1 MSEPE
6 EFSDPRIAT
15 YLKMIEEV
23 EREHLD
29 TKWVNPALSQDSRDE
44 IAVLGESLTSLST
57 GLHARFEQ
65 ERAIAEVSREIT
77 HGVYRDEVLDC
88 TYDSFRPLIPY
99 DRIGCA
105 LLERKDTILRAQ
117 WARIEYEQARLK
129 VGYAAKMS
137 GSSLQT
143 IIETGK
149 PRIIN
154 DLVEYLRL
162 HPKSMAT
169 KLIVEEG
176 VRSSLTCP
184 LIARGRPIGFLFFS
198 STSANCYATVHQEV
212 FLQMADLV
220 SIAVEKSLIYEELST
235 LNRDLAQARTLLEYR
250 ATHDGLTGLL
260 NHDAIIAEVVGRAD
274 EEPSWPYSQ
283 SRSLGVIML
292 DIDHF
297 KVVND
302 THGHPVGDQVLRS
315 VSETLAAA
323 LRSSDFVGRYG
334 GEEFLIVAEGYDEVG
349 ELRALAE
356 RLRFAIEQ
364 HLMVTDA
371 GSIPITI
378 SVGLAV
384 TIPDAREDA
393 ASLIRRADGALYEAK
408 TTGRNRVAVA

>member
-1 MSEPE
+1 
-6 EFSDPRIAT
+6 
-15 YLKMIEEV
+15 MIEEV

-29 TKWVNPALSQDSRDE
+29 PKWINPASGQAASDD
-44 IAVLGESLTSLST
+44 IALLGESLTALST
-57 GLHARFEQ
+57 GLDARFEQ
-65 ERAIAEVSREIT
+65 ERAITKVSREIA
-77 HGVYRDEVLDC
+77 HGLYRDEVLNSI
-88 TYDSFRPLIPY
+88 YDSFRPLIPY

-105 LLERKDTILRAQ
+105 LLERKDTILRAR
-117 WARIEYEQARLK
+117 WSRIEYEQAKLK
-129 VGYAAKMS
+129 VGYAAKMA

-154 DLVEYLRL
+154 DLVEYLRR

-198 STSANCYATVHQEV
+198 STNAYCYEAAHQEV
-212 FLQMADLV
+212 FLHMADLV
-220 SIAVEKSLIYEELST
+220 SIAMEKSLLYEELST

-250 ATHDGLTGLL
+250 ASHDGLTGLL
-260 NHDAIIAEVVGRAD
+260 NHDAIIAEVMSRAD

-283 SRSLGVIML
+283 SRSLAVIML

-297 KVVND
+297 KAVND

-349 ELRALAE
+349 ELQALAE

-384 TIPDAREDA
+384 TNPDVREDA